1 MRGAVRPAQQ
11 ALLPAP
17 VGPVREPA
25 PGRAADSTRA
35 RVAPLVRVLPGRPV
49 TVLTASR
56 QGATVLT
63 AVTAVAHGQGATGGL
78 TTATQVIVRAD
89 TVRRVGV
96 VRRMD
101 MDDRVTARR
110 RRAERRTT
118 AIRPRV
124 IRRGRTCGASQRA
137 ATSDRQVV
145 RGRIP
150 AGALAMAGLTDTGK
164 VAGLSLTTAR
174 TARVSSAGLR
184 DIQRV
189 PVMVTPTITPVI
201 RQLGRRSDMTPL
213 RGISPEESGS
223 AATGTMA
230 ASRDRPIAGSTG
242 EPEGDRK
249 APVSVRD
256 PRHPQIPGGRS
267 KLVTRR
273 ADSGRGKAATPRQGG
288 AGRGRGHQTRRTDT
302 RLTDQP
308 RTAIAPR
315 WVTVTTPTSRITRS
329 RKAVAAEDLKPAARE
344 PDANSCQ
351 PPGRLSRRPSAVSQ
365 ARAVMAPRQRGRPVR
380 SAEPVR
386 LPRCHQA
393 RRPAAPRTLNRSC
406 QRRRVTPQV
415 RPHPRRPA
423 LRCRRARPA

>member
-11 ALLPAP
+11 ALLPTP

-78 TTATQVIVRAD
+78 TTATKAIVRAA
-89 TVRRVGV
+89 TVRRVAA

-101 MDDRVTARR
+101 LDDRVTARR

-124 IRRGRTCGASQRA
+124 IRRGRTCGASQRT

-145 RGRIP
+145 RGRTP
-150 AGALAMAGLTDTGK
+150 AGALAMAGLTGIGK

-184 DIQRV
+184 DLQRV

-256 PRHPQIPGGRS
+256 PRHPQIPGGR
-267 KLVTRR
+267 TRR

-308 RTAIAPR
+308 RRAIAPR
-315 WVTVTTPTSRITRS
+315 WVTVTTPASRITRS
-329 RKAVAAEDLKPAARE
+329 RKAVAAEDL
-344 PDANSCQ
+344 
-351 PPGRLSRRPSAVSQ
+351 
-365 ARAVMAPRQRGRPVR
+365 
-380 SAEPVR
+380 
-386 LPRCHQA
+386 
-393 RRPAAPRTLNRSC
+393 RPAT
-406 QRRRVTPQV
+406 
-415 RPHPRRPA
+415 
-423 LRCRRARPA
+423 